1 MLRQNGKIFCLILAG
16 VMVAICVRPALAVI
30 AEDNWQSLEHWEQ
43 EATAT
48 VNTAPD
54 QPAEKL
60 LPSLGQNQSASS
72 SKRAASTPH
81 EVDFAGLPPLFDRP
95 RSTVTVETKQPILKA
110 PIAKEMTVSADRN
123 LLIGRENERRSLA
136 LTLPG
141 IEKAPTVTDA
151 AAACAKP
158 KLPALDQ
165 RLVSDRATLA
175 ALQNAVKSVGAEE
188 AFDLMLPQPNQKKS
202 LPASAPEIVRPEV
215 KPLALIALP

>member
-1 MLRQNGKIFCLILAG
+1 MLRQNGKTFYLILAG
-16 VMVAICVRPALAVI
+16 VLAAICVRPALAVI

-43 EATAT
+43 EATAF

-72 SKRAASTPH
+72 SKRDAPRPH
-81 EVDFAGLPPLFDRP
+81 EVDFAGLPPLFERP
-95 RSTVTVETKQPILKA
+95 RSTETVETKQPILKA
-110 PIAKEMTVSADRN
+110 PIAKQMPVSPDRN
-123 LLIGRENERRSLA
+123 VLIGRENERRSLA

-158 KLPALDQ
+158 KVPALDQ
-165 RLVSDRATLA
+165 RLASDRATLA
-175 ALQNAVKSVGAEE
+175 ALQNAVKSVGAEQ
-188 AFDLMLPQPNQKKS
+188 AFDLMLPQTNQKKL

-215 KPLALIALP
+215 MPLALIALP